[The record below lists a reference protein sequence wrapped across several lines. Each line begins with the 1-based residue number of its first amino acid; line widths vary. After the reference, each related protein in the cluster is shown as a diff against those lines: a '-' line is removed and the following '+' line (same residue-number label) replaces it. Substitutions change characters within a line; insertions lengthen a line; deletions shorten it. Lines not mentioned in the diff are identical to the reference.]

1 MYHPPQK
8 KIHNSIPKTPP
19 LLKGQY
25 LPTFPAK
32 FQTAPARKGLSFKR
46 PRL

>member
-1 MYHPPQK
+1 MYHPPPK